1 MEVFNITS
9 IERLIGP
16 TPTVRLDRIAKKYGL
31 ECNIM
36 GKCDFLHP
44 AGNSSFWLRWACDIL
59 ENAHK
64 CSELSGKS
72 KIVVHCS
79 SAWSPIT
86 RTHRLF
92 ALGCVAA
99 AKGLR
104 LKIAMN
110 SLIEKSE
117 KTTERIP
124 LENALKAFGVEICS
138 SEVSH
143 EIGHDEFLLKTNDQD
158 CDGSTITATRV
169 VDELV
174 EQTNGKAIDMLIVGF
189 EELSCIG
196 IKQLMKL
203 SKAGSCKIICVKYV
217 ADEKDV
223 TNGSNKILNH
233 DMNNG
238 SNTLLDINFVNVSM
252 QQAYKGMLDLH
263 RSEGILAGLCSGAVI
278 SAMLH
283 VLDKKSLMTSEHNCM
298 LLLSDGIF
306 MTPLEIIHD
315 EPIDVITNGSTLI
328 SPDLKCYTTKANGVN
343 GLHYT
348 NNDERYDPTMPGTRP
363 YQRIEKFTT
372 SDMETSKKS
381 IQQNRHEKI
390 FNNVSQ
396 LIGGTPMLRLNELFE
411 DSKVCSML
419 PDIFAKCEFTNPGG
433 STKDRIAKQ
442 MVEMAEECGALK
454 CSEKN
459 VIIEPT
465 AGNTGI
471 GLAMMAALRG
481 HRCICVM
488 PNKMSQEKE
497 LIMKSLG
504 AEIVRT
510 PTVKNSMHPDSY
522 ISMARH
528 LERKITNSVILDQ
541 CRNAGN
547 PYAHYSGTA
556 EEILSATEEHIDAV
570 VIGAGTGGTLT
581 GIAKK
586 IRERLPTCKIIG
598 VDPMGSVL
606 SSSKING
613 HEKLF
618 TNCSNKTSGYNLEGL
633 GYDFVPAVLDQ
644 ALVDEWICVTDNEAF
659 RMARFLNSRGIPCGG
674 SSGANLWAAVQIAK
688 NMVKGQRI
696 VTILPDGMRNYL
708 SKFLDNEWL
717 SSNGFNDL
725 LDSNISNSMAT
736 NDCKSDVILP
746 PSKLMM
752 PMNVPN
758 IKLFGSGPTS
768 LTNHI
773 ENALKTPILSPL
785 NQSFTEVM
793 EDVKNG
799 LRYLFQTKNRL
810 TFAVSGTGHAGLECA
825 LLNLLEP
832 GERILVVENGRWGEC
847 VGIMASQRLGFI
859 VHTLQEEWGKAVT
872 LEAFKKAV
880 TKSKPALVYVCH
892 GESST
897 GVLQPIDGF
906 GEICREN
913 DALLLL
919 DVVASLG
926 IVPFSVDKNK
936 VDCAYAASQKVLN
949 CPPGLSPITFSERAI
964 AKIKSRKH
972 PVPSYYFDA
981 LELGNMW
988 GCIEPENGIRKFHH
1002 TLPVS
1007 MIYALREGLSA
1018 LAKEGLENV
1027 ILRHKECANHLWR
1040 ELEQLGLKLF
1050 VINKDHRL
1058 PSMTTIHTPAEI
1070 DSERFSSV
1078 MLSQGY
1084 EISKGLG
1091 VIADKIWRLSVFGQ
1105 TATIKEI
1112 DALVGAI
1119 ENSWRIARKST

>member
-1 MEVFNITS
+1 MEVFTITS

-16 TPTVRLDRIAKKYGL
+16 TPMVRLDRIAKKYGL
-31 ECNIM
+31 QCNII
-36 GKCDFLHP
+36 GKCDFFHP
-44 AGNSSFWLRWACDIL
+44 AGNSSFWLRWACDII
-59 ENAHK
+59 ENAYK
-64 CSELSGKS
+64 SGELSDKS

-86 RTHRLF
+86 RLHRLF

-104 LKIAMN
+104 LKIVLN
-110 SLIEKSE
+110 SFNEKTK
-117 KTTERIP
+117 KTTERVP
-124 LENALKAFGVEICS
+124 LENALKAFGAEIFS
-138 SEVSH
+138 ADVTH
-143 EIGHDEFLLKTNDQD
+143 ELGHDECLLETNHQD
-158 CDGSTITATRV
+158 YDGSTIMATRV
-169 VDELV
+169 VDELI
-174 EQTNGKAIDMLIVGF
+174 EQTKGKAIDTLVVGL

-196 IKQLMKL
+196 IKQLKKL
-203 SKAGSCKIICVKYV
+203 SKADRCKIICVKYV

-223 TNGSNKILNH
+223 TNGNNKIWNH
-233 DMNNG
+233 EINNG
-238 SNTLLDINFVNVSM
+238 SNTTLDINFVSVSM
-252 QQAYKGMLDLH
+252 QNAHKGMLDLH
-263 RSEGILAGLCSGAVI
+263 RSEGILAGICSGAVF
-278 SAMLH
+278 SALLH
-283 VLDKKSLMTSEHNCM
+283 VLEKKSLMAPEHNCV

-306 MTPLEIIHD
+306 MTPLEMIH
-315 EPIDVITNGSTLI
+315 EPIDVTINGSTLI
-328 SPDLKCYTTKANGVN
+328 STGLKSDSTKANGGN
-343 GLHYT
+343 GLHCN
-348 NNDERYDPTMPGTRP
+348 NNDESYDPTMPGTRP
-363 YQRIEKFTT
+363 YQRSEKFTH
-372 SDMETSKKS
+372 DGMETSIKS
-381 IQQNRHEKI
+381 LQQNRHEQI
-390 FNNVSQ
+390 FDDVSQ

-411 DSKVCSML
+411 DSKACAML
-419 PDIFAKCEFTNPGG
+419 PEIFAKCEFTNPGG
-433 STKDRIAKQ
+433 STKDRITKQ
-442 MVEMAEECGALK
+442 MIATAEECGALK
-454 CSEKN
+454 CGEKN

-471 GLAMMAALRG
+471 GLAMMAAIRG

-497 LIMKSLG
+497 VIMNSLG

-528 LERKITNSVILDQ
+528 LERKIPNSVILDQ
-541 CRNAGN
+541 CRNTGN
-547 PYAHYSGTA
+547 PYAHYSETA

-586 IRERLPTCKIIG
+586 IRERLPKCKIIG
-598 VDPMGSVL
+598 VDPLGSVL
-606 SSSKING
+606 SSLQING
-613 HEKLF
+613 HEKSS
-618 TNCSNKTSGYNLEGL
+618 TNCSNKTNGYNLEGL

-644 ALVDEWICVTDNEAF
+644 ALVDEWIRVKDNDAF

-674 SSGANLWAAVQIAK
+674 SSGANVWAAVQIAK

-717 SSNGFNDL
+717 SRNGFNDL
-725 LDSNISNSMAT
+725 LDSNISNTMTT

-746 PSKLMM
+746 SSKLMM

-758 IKLFGSGPTS
+758 IKLFGSGPTG

-847 VGIMASQRLGFI
+847 VRIMAAQRLRF
-859 VHTLQEEWGKAVT
+859 VVETLQEEWGKAVT

-880 TKSKPALVYVCH
+880 TQSKPALVYVCH

-913 DALLLL
+913 GALLLL

-949 CPPGLSPITFSERAI
+949 CPPGLSPITFSEHAI
-964 AKIKSRKH
+964 AKIKSRKR
-972 PVPSYYFDA
+972 PVSSYYFDA

-988 GCIEPENGIRKFHH
+988 GCIEPENGARKFHH

-1027 ILRHKECANHLWR
+1027 ILRHKGCADHLWR
-1040 ELEQLGLKLF
+1040 ELELLGLKLF
-1050 VINKDHRL
+1050 VTNKDHRL
-1058 PSMTTIHTPAEI
+1058 PSMTTVHTPAEI
-1070 DSERFSSV
+1070 DSEKFNSA

-1091 VIADKIWRLSVFGQ
+1091 AIVDKIWRLSVFGQ
-1105 TATIKEI
+1105 TATVKEI

-1119 ENSWRIARKST
+1119 ENSWRTARKST